1 MYYTFCPKSGQSGR
15 NDAESGIWKA
25 ESGNAVILLTAV
37 RFTDRM
43 TVKSSGKANAA
54 RPVDTVNHSKEE
66 TAMDNKAMEANRPL
80 DQEKLSPELSE
91 QVAGGFQDNTT
102 NTNTASFNTA
112 SFNTANINT
121 ANINIPLQR

>member
-1 MYYTFCPKSGQSGR
+1 MEYYTFCLKSGQSGR
-15 NDAESGIWKA
+15 NDAESG
-25 ESGNAVILLTAV
+25 NAVILLTAIL
-37 RFTDRM
+37 FTDRM
-43 TVKSSGKANAA
+43 TVESSGKAYAA
-54 RPVDTVNHSKEE
+54 RPVDPVNHSKE

-80 DQEKLSPELSE
+80 DQEKLSPEQSE

-102 NTNTASFNTA
+102 NTNAASFINTA